1 MKTRIPHRASRFLL
15 AAFATLTL
23 ALAPMAADAGPGL
36 GQSLGSR
43 GSRTYSNSYGAA
55 PFQRSFTPQ
64 QQGGYGYSQP
74 YSGGYA
80 MNRGFGGGSAF
91 THGLLGGLIGAGIGG
106 MLFGRGFFGFH
117 GGFGFLGFLIQIG
130 LIFFFVRWLMRN
142 VLGQPQF
149 AGIGGIGGGL
159 SGMARS
165 MFPPLQ
171 QRPAYGGGAAR
182 PQTGR
187 PIAITQPD
195 YQQFSQLLI
204 GIQAAWSN
212 NDVNGLRAMATPE
225 MVGYFGEQ
233 LAELASRGV
242 RNVTRDVRLVHGDLV
257 EAWSEGSREYATVN
271 LRISMIDVTYDSSNR
286 VVDGSATEHVTIN
299 EFWTFLRAPGG
310 HWILSAIQQTR

>member
-1 MKTRIPHRASRFLL
+1 MNKRTPLRATLL
-15 AAFATLTL
+15 AALCTLML
-23 ALAPMAADAGPGL
+23 ALAPAPADAGPGL

-55 PFQRSFTPQ
+55 PFQRSITPQ
-64 QQGGYGYSQP
+64 QQSGYGYNQPYGGGYG
-74 YSGGYA
+74 
-80 MNRGFGGGSAF
+80 MNRGFGGGGFAS
-91 THGLLGGLIGAGIGG
+91 GLMGGLIGAGIGG

-117 GGFGFLGFLIQIG
+117 GGFGFLGLIIQ
-130 LIFFFVRWLMRN
+130 LALLFFFVRWLMRN

-149 AGIGGIGGGL
+149 AGLGGLGGGL
-159 SGMARS
+159 SGMARN

-171 QRPAYGGGAAR
+171 QGPAYGGGGAPR
-182 PQTGR
+182 PPSGR
-187 PIAITQPD
+187 PITITQPD

-212 NDVNGLRAMATPE
+212 NDVNGLRAMASPE